1 MNNHSMFCRVG
12 AALILSSTLV
22 GLAVLPALS
31 QLQREEAED
40 GTAFLFD
47 GADCSTSG
55 SHSQSETVRAK
66 PDTRVPINHQIYDLL
81 FRMQATNPNTV
92 TLSCRAKKKITPA
105 GKVIFPYSMIDL
117 EMGIPDTSLKDR
129 VGVKV
134 DIYQGGSLRY
144 SYDNLRPGSMLHVP
158 LSLINPTDPK
168 AEHNTNSFS
177 IEMSCNSSSWC
188 YLDFVTAKLYPGS
201 SYVKSGGA
209 GSTGVAPS
217 TSETPTPAPGASRKD
232 APPPSAPQQNGSG
245 SQLGG
250 QVVEPIIKGV
260 LQRIFK

>member
-1 MNNHSMFCRVG
+1 MNNYSLLCRAGTVL
-12 AALILSSTLV
+12 ALSSTLV
-22 GLAVLPALS
+22 GLSVLPALS
-31 QLQREEAED
+31 QSQRAEAED

-55 SHSQSETVRAK
+55 SHSQSETVLAK
-66 PDTRVPINHQIYDLL
+66 PNTRVAINRQIYDLL

-92 TLSCRAKKKITPA
+92 TLSCRAKRKKTPA
-105 GKVIFPYSMIDL
+105 GKIVFPYSIIDL

-144 SYDNLRPGSMLHVP
+144 SYDNLRPGSMLRVP
-158 LSLINPTDPK
+158 LDLNDKVVQHNPD
-168 AEHNTNSFS
+168 NFS

-188 YLDFVTAKLYPGS
+188 YLDFVTAKFYPAS
-201 SYVKSGGA
+201 NYVKPVGA

-217 TSETPTPAPGASRKD
+217 TSETPTLAPGASRED
-232 APPPSAPQQNGSG
+232 APPPGFTRQDAPG
-245 SQLGG
+245 SQLNDILNN
-250 QVVEPIIKGV
+250 PIIRRV
-260 LQRIFK
+260 LPKIF